1 MKKRITISIVLIAV
15 IALTFAALLIHS
27 QFSSL
32 QTHLQTQIVEL
43 QNRNEELE
51 NQNADLQNQ
60 TIWLQDQ
67 NRKLQGQI
75 SQLLE
80 QLSGNCCS
88 PVKIIAFGWDGGF
101 YPIVG
106 VTLYHPINVTVKN
119 YAAVNVSGLSLTV
132 KLINKYDNSQIGT
145 SGGTYRIDPL
155 QPGEARQIVV
165 GAYTTIGTSLDDA
178 ACVVT
183 LKSGNTVLDEW
194 TRSIS

>member
-1 MKKRITISIVLIAV
+1 MVKKRIVLSAV
-15 IALTFAALLIHS
+15 VVLVLTVTTLLIIS

-32 QTHLQTQIVEL
+32 QTQVADLQT
-43 QNRNEELE
+43 RNSELE
-51 NQNADLQNQ
+51 SQNSDLQNQ

-67 NRKLQGQI
+67 NRQLQDQI

-80 QLSGNCCS
+80 QLDGNYGS
-88 PVKIIAFGWDGGF
+88 PVKITAFEWDGGF

-106 VTLYHPINVTVKN
+106 VTLYHPVNVTIRN
-119 YAAVNVSGLSLTV
+119 YAAVNVSGLSLTAR
-132 KLINKYDNSQIGT
+132 LINKYDNTQIGT
-145 SGGTYRIDPL
+145 SGGTDRIEPL
-155 QPGEARQIVV
+155 QAGETREISV
-165 GAYTTIGTSLDDA
+165 GAYTTIGTSLDEA